1 MEGIS
6 KEENLLFLQDL
17 EDISKKT
24 TFTKGGFLDYC
35 HEQMKEA
42 FPKLG
47 EGGNFSLTERDER
60 NYKQIGKFLF
70 GWSEKQTE
78 EAWLKFKGELD
89 ILRLVKKCLVFITDE
104 KDVDKREEIDK
115 RMFDI
120 IRKLLENYSVEEA
133 ERIVDESNKLLSLD
147 YLRAFAGEV

>member
-6 KEENLLFLQDL
+6 KEEALLFLQDL
-17 EDISKKT
+17 ENISEKT
-24 TFTKGGFLDYC
+24 KFRKGGFLKYC
-35 HEQMKEA
+35 YEYMKEA

-70 GWSEKQTE
+70 GWSEEETE
-78 EAWLKFKGELD
+78 AAWLKFKGELD
-89 ILRLVKKCLVFITDE
+89 ILRLVKKCLVFFTDE

-120 IRKLLENYSVEEA
+120 IKKLLENYSVEEA
-133 ERIVDESNKLLSLD
+133 EKIVDESNKLLSLD

>member
-24 TFTKGGFLDYC
+24 TFTKGRFLDYC

-70 GWSEKQTE
+70 GWSEEQTE

>member
-6 KEENLLFLQDL
+6 KEEALLFLQDL
-17 EDISKKT
+17 ENISEKT
-24 TFTKGGFLDYC
+24 KFRKGGFLDYC

-70 GWSEKQTE
+70 GWSEEETE
-78 EAWLKFKGELD
+78 TAWLKFKNEMD
-89 ILRLVKKCLVFITDE
+89 ILRLVKKCFVFIEEE
-104 KDVDKREEIDK
+104 KDVNKRKKIEVE
-115 RMFDI
+115 MFNMI
-120 IRKLLENYSVEEA
+120 KNLLKIYSVEMTEK
-133 ERIVDESNKLLSLD
+133 IIDKSNKLLSLD